1 MGVEEAPAGTS
12 TTFAF
17 AMAAPEGSVTCPR
30 KTPEAGGPAAVCD
43 AARVTH
49 NCSQNTRD
57 ARRKYLRPFI
67 SFFSFCNI
75 EMIVGVI
82 FDAAFAWERASST
95 DPRGLQRARP
105 GSRAQASWPERRWE
119 RLGIRC
125 KSGAPPER
133 PTIPFLPRAIPRS
146 TAAPGG
152 TGSALF
158 SLVVWPFSE

>member
-30 KTPEAGGPAAVCD
+30 KTPEAGEPAAVCD

-49 NCSQNTRD
+49 NCSQNTRA

-75 EMIVGVI
+75 EIVGVI
-82 FDAAFAWERASST
+82 FDAAFAGERARST

-105 GSRAQASWPERRWE
+105 GSRAQPSWPKRRWG
-119 RLGIRC
+119 RRGG
-125 KSGAPPER
+125 SGGR
-133 PTIPFLPRAIPRS
+133 RGS
-146 TAAPGG
+146 GG
-152 TGSALF
+152 RTCQTSGNPLSHLWRQI
-158 SLVVWPFSE
+158 SKL